1 MPPIMTVPLRTLRLF
16 SAGSPEA
23 LVRPDKRGTPTI
35 FKFLVTNCAL
45 RGLLLNGAV
54 AAKEMHMNRFSSAV
68 LIGIV
73 LCTSGNDRSF
83 AAGNGDANANVA
95 STASPEEAAIQA
107 AAYKARLAAR
117 AAADEGFFLGR
128 RGDFPAARK
137 KFSQAIELDPKFSP
151 AYRLRADACLKMSD
165 WAGAIADLNTL
176 IRLDPNYAEIFNERG
191 FARRQLGDLQGA
203 RNDFDRCI
211 ALGADL
217 PLAYGNRAE
226 VELMLGENSA
236 AAADI
241 AQAQSLAATMPD
253 SPPASPTPS
262 ARENQTRHKTPRT
275 GTSNNA
281 KGTTR

>member
-1 MPPIMTVPLRTLRLF
+1 LT
-16 SAGSPEA
+16 
-23 LVRPDKRGTPTI
+23 
-35 FKFLVTNCAL
+35 
-45 RGLLLNGAV
+45 GAV
-54 AAKEMHMNRFSSAV
+54 VAREMRMNRFSSAV

-73 LCTSGNDRSF
+73 LCTSENNRSF
-83 AAGNGDANANVA
+83 AAGNGVANGDAAL
-95 STASPEEAAIQA
+95 TATPEEAAMQA

-151 AYRLRADACLKMSD
+151 AYRLRADTSLKMCD
-165 WAGAIADLNTL
+165 WAGAIVDLDTL

-191 FARRQLGDLQGA
+191 FARRQLGD
-203 RNDFDRCI
+203 
-211 ALGADL
+211 
-217 PLAYGNRAE
+217 Y
-226 VELMLGENSA
+226 SA

-241 AQAQSLAATMPD
+241 AKAQSLAAAMPD
-253 SPPASPTPS
+253 SPAVSSTPS
-262 ARENQTRHKTPRT
+262 ARKKQTHRGTPRT

>member
-1 MPPIMTVPLRTLRLF
+1 
-16 SAGSPEA
+16 
-23 LVRPDKRGTPTI
+23 
-35 FKFLVTNCAL
+35 
-45 RGLLLNGAV
+45 LNAAV
-54 AAKEMHMNRFSSAV
+54 AAKEMRMNRFSSAV

-83 AAGNGDANANVA
+83 AAGNGGANANVA
-95 STASPEEAAIQA
+95 STATPEQAAIQA

-117 AAADEGFFLGR
+117 AAADEGYFLGR
-128 RGDFPAARK
+128 SGDFPAARK

-176 IRLDPNYAEIFNERG
+176 IRRDPNYAEIFNERG

-226 VELMLGENSA
+226 VELMLGDNSA
-236 AAADI
+236 AAADV

-253 SPPASPTPS
+253 SPPGSSTPPS
-262 ARENQTRHKTPRT
+262 VRENQTHRKTSRT